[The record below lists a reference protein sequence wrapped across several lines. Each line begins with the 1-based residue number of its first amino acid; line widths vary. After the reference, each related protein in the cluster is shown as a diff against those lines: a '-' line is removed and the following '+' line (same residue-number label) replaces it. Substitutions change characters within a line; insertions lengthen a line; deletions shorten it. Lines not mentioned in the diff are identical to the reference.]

1 MSPLSL
7 LFSSDEETSRGLIQT
22 LHQLELEVERCP
34 EIFAAVEK
42 ITSRSFDIIVC
53 DWQEG
58 LEAAFLLKT
67 ARELKANSGAFT
79 IAIADADSAA
89 AAREAG
95 AHFVLCKPIIP
106 EKAKYALLTCD
117 EFLRHMQTW
126 LPKLGFPTPEE
137 TTVQRVAAKSWP
149 VQQKRSLPVHP
160 RQPSPVRRNDTQS
173 VALVP
178 ASAIFDDSLSLRY
191 GIQTLFSSQPDSR
204 TEQPTPRNRSSKPLL
219 AASLSVALL
228 SAGYVFSEPLRS
240 QSVTTAVANIYGRA
254 LEKTHAW
261 LDRSENETPPPSQLA
276 QNDNSTS
283 PHLRPGSLHIRI
295 TPAPGAYEPVQPA
308 PKPDP
313 PQLPSAEPEAEAVAV
328 AKTTN
333 LIPSSLQT
341 PVQGT
346 RLRDV
351 SARVTSSLLA
361 SLEPVAL
368 PEELAQ
374 KLVLQK
380 VSPSYPEQALK
391 AGMQGPVVLQAWI
404 ARDGTIRD
412 LKLIHGSFLLG
423 QAAYKAVKQWR
434 YQPYLLNGQAV
445 EAQTYV
451 TVDFRLP

>member
-1 MSPLSL
+1 
-7 LFSSDEETSRGLIQT
+7 
-22 LHQLELEVERCP
+22 
-34 EIFAAVEK
+34 
-42 ITSRSFDIIVC
+42 
-53 DWQEG
+53 
-58 LEAAFLLKT
+58 
-67 ARELKANSGAFT
+67 
-79 IAIADADSAA
+79 
-89 AAREAG
+89 
-95 AHFVLCKPIIP
+95 
-106 EKAKYALLTCD
+106 
-117 EFLRHMQTW
+117 
-126 LPKLGFPTPEE
+126 
-137 TTVQRVAAKSWP
+137 
-149 VQQKRSLPVHP
+149 
-160 RQPSPVRRNDTQS
+160 
-173 VALVP
+173 
-178 ASAIFDDSLSLRY
+178 
-191 GIQTLFSSQPDSR
+191 
-204 TEQPTPRNRSSKPLL
+204 
-219 AASLSVALL
+219 
-228 SAGYVFSEPLRS
+228 
-240 QSVTTAVANIYGRA
+240 
-254 LEKTHAW
+254 
-261 LDRSENETPPPSQLA
+261 
-276 QNDNSTS
+276 
-283 PHLRPGSLHIRI
+283 
-295 TPAPGAYEPVQPA
+295 
-308 PKPDP
+308 
-313 PQLPSAEPEAEAVAV
+313 LPSAEPVAEAVAV